1 MTEPR
6 EINWAQIEAAYR
18 AGVKSLRQIGA
29 EHGVTEGAIRKRA
42 NKEGWERDLAEKVRL
57 KAEEKVRKEAV
68 RNSVRESTRVPESV
82 VLEVN
87 SDLLAGVTLGHRK
100 DISRFRSLGV
110 ALLEELERGTFSREL
125 FEQLADLVAGPPIT
139 GTDPADKAAERRRQQ
154 LLESFEK
161 TMSLPSRVDSMKK
174 LADTLK
180 TLIALEREAYGM
192 LNDGN
197 NRGAGT
203 IEDWLDSLD

>member
-29 EHGVTEGAIRKRA
+29 EFGVTEGAIRKRA
-42 NKEGWERDLAEKVRL
+42 GKEGWERDLAEKVRL

-68 RNSVRESTRVPESV
+68 RAEVREATRVPEADIV
-82 VLEVN
+82 EAN
-87 SDLLAGVTLGHRK
+87 ADLVAGVTLGHRK
-100 DISRFRSLGV
+100 DISRSRALGM
-110 ALLEELERGTFSREL
+110 ALLEELERGTFNQDL
-125 FEQLADLVAGPPIT
+125 FEQLANLVAGPPIH

-192 LNDGN
+192 LNDGKN
-197 NRGAGT
+197 QGAGT
-203 IEDWLDSLD
+203 LEDWLDGLD